1 MLIRIPDDRGEHSAR
16 NSACPLLAT
25 VGMLLQTAEE
35 RFLPLS
41 PAGRGFC
48 PAFGSNKP
56 SGDPH
61 YQSRSNYSW
70 LSPKKSRSFY
80 NANDPQI
87 AALFFGTK
95 FHRFNLMAVCPP
107 TT

>member
-25 VGMLLQTAEE
+25 VGILLQTAEE

-41 PAGRGFC
+41 PAALGFC

-56 SGDPH
+56 SGDL
-61 YQSRSNYSW
+61 YFQSRSNYSW
-70 LSPKKSRSFY
+70 LSLKKSRSFF

-87 AALFFGTK
+87 VALFSGTK
-95 FHRFNLMAVCPP
+95 FHRFILMAVCPP
-107 TT
+107 TA